1 MTGGFRSCGCAARPA
16 RASPRP
22 AGRYT
27 RDSRSPPATE
37 TDGDVLLVCGA
48 AGVGKSAAA
57 FDVYL
62 RKLRAGVP
70 AAYLDLDQ
78 IGFMSPVPADDP
90 GGHRLK
96 ARNLADL
103 WGTFHATGARC
114 LILSGPVPDKRAA
127 AGYAGALPG
136 ARVTVCR
143 LHAGPAELARR
154 ITCRGQG
161 LNSWAQPGDPLLS
174 KPEAHLRL
182 AAAESAAEAETL
194 ERSNLGDLR
203 IDTDDRTVTE
213 VADLIAQHW

>member
-1 MTGGFRSCGCAARPA
+1 
-16 RASPRP
+16 
-22 AGRYT
+22 
-27 RDSRSPPATE
+27 
-37 TDGDVLLVCGA
+37 
-48 AGVGKSAAA
+48 
-57 FDVYL
+57 
-62 RKLRAGVP
+62 
-70 AAYLDLDQ
+70 
-78 IGFMSPVPADDP
+78 VPADDP

-103 WGTFHATGARC
+103 WRTFHATGARC

-127 AGYAGALPG
+127 AGYASALPE

-154 ITCRGQG
+154 ITRRGQG
-161 LNSWAQPGDPLLS
+161 LNSWAQPGDPLLN

-203 IDTDDRTVTE
+203 IDTNDRTVPE
-213 VADLIAQHW
+213 VAALIAQHW